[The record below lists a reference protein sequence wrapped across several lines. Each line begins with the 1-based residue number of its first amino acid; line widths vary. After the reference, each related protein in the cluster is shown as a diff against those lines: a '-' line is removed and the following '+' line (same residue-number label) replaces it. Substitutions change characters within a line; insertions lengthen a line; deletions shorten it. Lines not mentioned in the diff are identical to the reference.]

1 MEGAI
6 MTGNTLYERAER
18 IYEDR
23 LRGDLEK
30 THLDFFVA
38 IEPDSG
44 DFFLGRT
51 LSEAAAA
58 AHGAHPERR
67 CGVLRVGHSATL
79 HIGSGR

>member
-1 MEGAI
+1 MAA
-6 MTGNTLYERAER
+6 NTLFERAER

-30 THLDFFVA
+30 THLHFFVA

-51 LSEAAAA
+51 LSEVGAAASA
-58 AHGAHPERR
+58 AHPERR
-67 CGVLRVGHSATL
+67 SCAFRVGHPATV
-79 HIGSGR
+79 HIGVVGV

>member
-1 MEGAI
+1 
-6 MTGNTLYERAER
+6 MTANNLFERAER

-23 LRGDLEK
+23 LRCDLEK
-30 THLDFFVA
+30 TYPNFFVA

-58 AHGAHPERR
+58 AHSAHPERR

-79 HIGSGR
+79 HIGSSIV